1 MAVRFIHPSKQR
13 TRKMCTNNALSFQAI
28 ARIFFSMIFY
38 SFFFQHEALI
48 PSLYDIYIIYLANL
62 RTLKTIER
70 SYFGGCFGLTFTWKN
85 LENNKLPCFPR
96 KLTVWLSRHGVYKAP
111 RRTKCFTLL
120 SSYFSRHPT
129 ISTPLPVTRTSSFH
143 PRHFPPAIFISTCS
157 RYSGQITDVD
167 RNPRFDITS
176 FQPWEQFRFGMKI
189 LGIIPWR
196 NLADKFTNIFFFR
209 FFRSLLSFVSKRT
222 YFSSFAFFEGE
233 DGESGQLAAEAF
245 AVLLGREERHAWVG
259 GDAFASW
266 NPVVIPGWR
275 GRALTRCRLNLLEI
289 SRQIPGLYPGFRAD
303 YVRHCG
309 RSGLRP
315 YRLPCFRTP
324 VMLFPRI
331 STLTLACLRKYLR
344 HWLQKRSCARLNIR
358 AAVSS

>member
-1 MAVRFIHPSKQR
+1 M
-13 TRKMCTNNALSFQAI
+13 
-28 ARIFFSMIFY
+28 FY
-38 SFFFQHEALI
+38 SVILLLLAPSHHFHPAARHENVI
-48 PSLYDIYIIYLANL
+48 VPSPTFSTRYIYIHVLAL
-62 RTLKTIER
+62 
-70 SYFGGCFGLTFTWKN
+70 FGPN
-85 LENNKLPCFPR
+85 
-96 KLTVWLSRHGVYKAP
+96 Y
-111 RRTKCFTLL
+111 RRWPESPFR
-120 SSYFSRHPT
+120 YNEF
-129 ISTPLPVTRTSSFH
+129 STPGTVP
-143 PRHFPPAIFISTCS
+143 
-157 RYSGQITDVD
+157 
-167 RNPRFDITS
+167 
-176 FQPWEQFRFGMKI
+176 FRGENI

-196 NLADKFTNIFFFR
+196 NLAEVYEYI
-209 FFRSLLSFVSKRT
+209 LLSFDRSFPSFPNGPTFRPSLSSKGKMGNRDSWPPKLSP
-222 YFSSFAFFEGE
+222 FCSAG
-233 DGESGQLAAEAF
+233 
-245 AVLLGREERHAWVG
+245 EERHAWVG

>member
-1 MAVRFIHPSKQR
+1 M
-13 TRKMCTNNALSFQAI
+13 
-28 ARIFFSMIFY
+28 FY
-38 SFFFQHEALI
+38 SVILLLLAPSHHFHPAARHENVI
-48 PSLYDIYIIYLANL
+48 VPSPTFSTRYIYIHVLALFGPNYRRWPNPPFRYNEFSTPGTVPFRGENL
-62 RTLKTIER
+62 GYN
-70 SYFGGCFGLTFTWKN
+70 S
-85 LENNKLPCFPR
+85 LEK
-96 KLTVWLSRHGVYKAP
+96 LSRSLRIY
-111 RRTKCFTLL
+111 
-120 SSYFSRHPT
+120 SS
-129 ISTPLPVTRTSSFH
+129 
-143 PRHFPPAIFISTCS
+143 
-157 RYSGQITDVD
+157 
-167 RNPRFDITS
+167 
-176 FQPWEQFRFGMKI
+176 
-189 LGIIPWR
+189 
-196 NLADKFTNIFFFR
+196 